1 MSCSLNDKLFDCP
14 QLIGDRCALRDKTPI
29 GKGWETIGMYETIPV
44 DVVNMALPKKA
55 PKRVRELSV
64 GVCLSAHDGREDLL
78 ANRLRLC
85 ARKL

>member
-1 MSCSLNDKLFDCP
+1 
-14 QLIGDRCALRDKTPI
+14 
-29 GKGWETIGMYETIPV
+29 MYETIPV